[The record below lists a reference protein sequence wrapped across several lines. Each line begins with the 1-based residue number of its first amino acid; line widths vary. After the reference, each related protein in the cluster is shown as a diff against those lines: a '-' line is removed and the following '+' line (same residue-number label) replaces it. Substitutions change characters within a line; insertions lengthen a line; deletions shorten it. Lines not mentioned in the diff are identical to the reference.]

1 MRYSRSV
8 ASGFANEHLHK
19 EQQPMSESIRRFS
32 AAGCGLLVLV
42 TISTPLSKTWSEEP
56 VTTPRLTV
64 ETYTLE
70 NGLKVALSHDPAAP
84 RTTVSVAYHVGSKNE
99 RPGLTGFAHFFEHMM
114 FRGTKNVPNFDEP
127 LQEAG
132 GSPNAFTSEDV
143 TIYFETIPNH
153 YLQRALY
160 MEAERMGFLSS
171 ALDQEKFDTEREV
184 VKNERRQVMENVP
197 YGLADE
203 TLSYHLF
210 PQGHPYSWSVIGSM
224 NDLNN
229 ASLDDLRQFFLE
241 FYHPANATLTLVGGF
256 DPTEARAWIETFFGP
271 LAKGPALAPLAV
283 PPTRPVSQR
292 VVQKDSVQFPRV
304 YWAWPTVPESDPDAP
319 ALDLL
324 GSILSD
330 GDASRLMQALVI
342 QAQSAVDVSA
352 SSNTNE
358 VGGQFEISATA
369 APNHTVAELEQQI
382 QAEMARIQAEGP
394 TADELSRV
402 LSKHRTSLLAGL
414 ASPMQRNLVIALG
427 LTQFQDPHHYQTMFT
442 RYAEVTPAD
451 IQRVA
456 KQYLPET
463 KVVLVVEP
471 VGEGEEESV
480 AVQGG
485 PLPATT
491 PAVKLEP
498 REAATGPDWTVMPA
512 ATARKPFVAP
522 AYSKHKLSNG
532 LEVWISPWNTLPLV
546 ATRLLVATG
555 STHDDAAHAGLA
567 QLTATLWDQGT
578 QTLTSTQLAEAL
590 DALGTSLD
598 IGSNV
603 DTTEL
608 SFSVESQAL
617 PKTLEL
623 VGQMIAEPRFDESDF
638 QREQQLQLSELA
650 SGPDSTS
657 WIADRV
663 FPTLLFSEQHPWGS
677 PAPGYVST
685 VKGLT
690 REQVQQ
696 FYRDHFAPQDSVLI
710 VVGNVDPEKLL
721 RLLETTLGGWKASA
735 AAPTASAP
743 AKTAATQPIYFV
755 DKPGAV
761 QSVITVGRT
770 WRERLD
776 TTYFA
781 TRVGNRI
788 LGGDFLSRINQNLR
802 ERNGFTYGARSGF
815 EYHRNFSEW
824 TVQTSVRAE
833 VTGAALRE
841 ILHELQG
848 VAGDRALTES
858 EVLIAR
864 DAEGNTFPEAFE
876 TPGRIAS
883 ALAQMAIFQL
893 PDDYFAKF
901 VEQMDQTTPDQ
912 VTQAMAP
919 LVARDQNLILV
930 VGNRQV
936 VESKLTEAGFTQ
948 IILLDTDG
956 RPVKTAAATEDG
968 KKKATAA
975 EGNKKKKPA
984 AVEGSK
990 KKPAAV
996 EGSKKKAA
1004 K

>member
-1 MRYSRSV
+1 
-8 ASGFANEHLHK
+8 
-19 EQQPMSESIRRFS
+19 MSESIRRFS

-42 TISTPLSKTWSEEP
+42 TITTPFSHTWSEEP

-64 ETYTLE
+64 DTFTLE

-114 FRGTKNVPNFDEP
+114 FRGTQNVPNFDEP
-127 LQEAG
+127 LQESG

-171 ALDQEKFDTEREV
+171 ALDQEKFNTEREV

-203 TLSYHLF
+203 TLGFHVY

-229 ASLDDLRQFFLE
+229 ASLEDLRQFFLE

-256 DPTEARAWIETFFGP
+256 DPTEARAWIETYFGP

-292 VVQKDSVQFPRV
+292 VVQKDRVQFPRV
-304 YWAWPTVPESDPDAP
+304 YWAWPTVAEADPDSP

-324 GSILSD
+324 SSILSD
-330 GDASRLMQALVI
+330 GDASRLMQSMVI

-352 SSNTNE
+352 SSETNE
-358 VGGQFEISATA
+358 VGGMFEISATA
-369 APNHTVAELEQQI
+369 APNHDIAELEQQI
-382 QAEMARIQAEGP
+382 QAEVARMQAEGP

-402 LSKHRTSLLAGL
+402 QAKHRTSLLAGL
-414 ASPMQRNLVIALG
+414 ASPMQRNLVIAMG

-442 RYAEVTPAD
+442 RYAAVTTAD

-471 VGEGEEESV
+471 VGPGEEESV

-491 PAVKLEP
+491 PAVKWES
-498 REAATGPDWTVMPA
+498 REAAAGPDWTVMPA
-512 ATARKPFVAP
+512 ATARKPFIAP

-532 LEVWISPWNTLPLV
+532 LEVWISPWHTLPLV

-555 STHDDAAHAGLA
+555 STHDDPAHAGLA

-578 QTLTSTQLAEAL
+578 KELTSTQFAEAL
-590 DALGTSLD
+590 DSLGTALD
-598 IGSNV
+598 VGSNV

-617 PKTLEL
+617 PKALEL
-623 VGQMIAEPRFDESDF
+623 VGKMIAEPRFDESDF

-650 SGPDSTS
+650 SGPDSTT

-663 FPTLLFSEQHPWGS
+663 FPTLLFGEQHPWGS
-677 PAPGYVST
+677 PGPGFASS
-685 VKGLT
+685 VKALT

-710 VVGNVDPEKLL
+710 VVGNVDTEELL
-721 RLLETTLGGWKASA
+721 RLLETTLGGWKASSA
-735 AAPTASAP
+735 ASKTLAP
-743 AKTAATQPIYFV
+743 AKMATTQPIYFV

-770 WRERLD
+770 WRQRLD
-776 TTYFA
+776 PTYFA

-815 EYHRNFSEW
+815 DYHRNFSEW
-824 TVQTSVRAE
+824 TVQTSVRSE

-841 ILHELQG
+841 VLNEMQG
-848 VAGDRALTES
+848 VAGDRPLTEA
-858 EVLIAR
+858 EVLIGR

-901 VEQMDQTTPDQ
+901 VEQLDAITPEQ
-912 VTQAMAP
+912 VAQAMAP
-919 LVARDQNLILV
+919 LVVRDENVILV
-930 VGNRQV
+930 VGNREV
-936 VESKLTEAGFTQ
+936 VEPKLAEAGFTQ
-948 IILLDTDG
+948 VVYLDSDG
-956 RPVKTAAATEDG
+956 RPAKAAAANDSASKPT
-968 KKKATAA
+968 
-975 EGNKKKKPA
+975 EGNKKKSA
-984 AVEGSK
+984 AVEG
-990 KKPAAV
+990 
-996 EGSKKKAA
+996 GKKKAA
-1004 K
+1004 SAEGGKKKASK